1 MISNMTF
8 RIRIWLNVLVT
19 SFTIRKKD
27 FMILRMV
34 FHISLCYD
42 FVVTKYAMI
51 LQLCRVIHDFR
62 YDAFDQE
69 WFGCFCHRISND
81 TGCMN
86 VEYVEYDVFSMPVSF
101 SLSLVPPLFIVLQF
115 PFAWHSSK
123 TARQA
128 SRQAGQ
134 VAALK
139 MEPRHRK
146 QHEDEHEHEHE
157 HENEDDDEEHNA
169 DMKCFAQ

>member
-1 MISNMTF
+1 M
-8 RIRIWLNVLVT
+8 
-19 SFTIRKKD
+19 
-27 FMILRMV
+27 
-34 FHISLCYD
+34 
-42 FVVTKYAMI
+42 
-51 LQLCRVIHDFR
+51 IHDFR

-69 WFGCFCHRISND
+69 LFGFFCHRISND

-86 VEYVEYDVFSMPVSF
+86 VEYVEYDVFSMPVYF
-101 SLSLVPPLFIVLQF
+101 SLSLVPPLFIVLLF

-157 HENEDDDEEHNA
+157 NEDDDEEHNA